1 MCGFSPPDADAKE
14 WLCLNC
20 QMQRALG
27 GAEPPGP
34 PMMKPPSQ
42 PGKAPSPSQPPGKQS
57 ASLAQK
63 KDATQNKVL
72 PQPANQQNKPSEG
85 QEAPEQFSSSAAKQA
100 NATATPPSQQKP
112 SQQQTAKGGPS
123 LGKSEPPPKAEPP
136 EEQSGFF
143 GFGFGGVRSRSPSPQ
158 PAVSAVS
165 GKVLG
170 FGSSFLSSAS
180 NLISSA
186 VQDEPSTTP
195 PTSRKGSAVSQ
206 TSAKAVTT
214 PPALRKGSEPSKD
227 SPKPPATYKQEE
239 MKPEQ
244 KKPEEPQ
251 PTKATVAQTKNQP
264 TSTQPS
270 KLNPVSPKPIP
281 KACPICKVDLKKDPP
296 NYSAC
301 TECKSTVCNQCGFN
315 PTPHQSEGKHWV
327 CLNCQTQRA
336 LKGVES
342 QGPPSLK
349 PLPQLSEATTQKE
362 DSTTG
367 QIQKQ
372 STAQPTKPSF
382 ADQTVTPKETLKQQP
397 SSTGAKP
404 VNQRQPPDQQ
414 TTKSGPPTAK
424 SEPSSKEE
432 PSHNESSFFGF
443 GFGARSRSPSPQPAA
458 SAVSGK
464 VLGFGSSLFSSASNL
479 ISSAVQDEPSTTPP
493 TSRKGSTMS
502 QSSAN
507 TTSTPPASRKISSTG
522 TEMKQPTAQK
532 EKTDRQ
538 LNDQK
543 AKAPL
548 SQTHPELSTHMP
560 KVDKD
565 AHSVPKACPLCKAEL
580 KKDPPS
586 YNICTECKKA
596 VCNLCGF
603 NPMPHQTEVVEWLC
617 LNCQTQRALGD
628 ELMIPPKNPG
638 PPHKAPS
645 SQQIGASVVDSTK
658 KTANPKATAPQ
669 EDKKVDVVQKL
680 QDKQT
685 KALNGTPP
693 VHKPPWQETEKPH
706 VDSQRQSKT
715 VKSETQEESG
725 FFGFGFG
732 GARSRSPSPQ
742 PAVSAV
748 SGKVLGFGS
757 SFLNSASN
765 LISSAVQDEP
775 FTVPPTSRKGSSVSQ
790 TTPKTTPPT
799 SRKGSSVSQISHK
812 PESPASTPA
821 ASRKGSE
828 TSQDVKRMPY
838 SKDTQPPSDHQS
850 TEKKAQQVQPSKTP
864 STQAKRDQPLI
875 ESAAVDKSAQP
886 LPKTCPLC
894 KAEIKKDPPNYSMCT
909 DCKSTVCNLCGFNP
923 MPHQIK
929 EWLCL
934 KCQTQ
939 RASEALSV
947 QQQAKKTPPSLQQK
961 EAATSEGRQKKEGG
975 LPDETI
981 KKGQKTAVKQP
992 ADTSAGVQEKQL
1004 NPTPTQQPNQ
1014 QLPIKQQ
1021 DAAKKPQ
1028 SQTSKSGPSPAKADL
1043 SQESSGFFGFGGARS
1058 RSPSPQP
1065 AVSAVSGKVLGFG
1078 SSLFSSASNLISS
1091 AVQDEP
1097 STTPPTSRKGSQV
1110 SQSSIKTT
1118 TPPSSRKG
1126 SGVSQTS
1133 LKTTIPPLMSR
1144 KGSKTFE
1151 DFQKK
1156 QTGNIKSQTKQN
1168 QEDDT
1173 DEKTKPVIHQGKE
1186 SSQGAESKPELSKV
1200 KETSQLIPNECLLCK
1215 VEIKKEPPNYN
1226 TCTHCKNIVCIQCGF
1241 NPTPHQTEVKEWLC
1255 LNCQMQLTPG
1265 PPPAQP
1271 QAQVTKVPSLV
1282 SPQKKEASAP
1292 EKDKKPVAHEKPEDK
1307 QVEADKK
1314 QPLNTHNTKPSSQD
1328 QVPKQQVPVKPQQS
1342 KDAIS
1347 ERPKEESGF
1356 FGFGFGSRSRSPSP
1370 QPAVSGKVLGF
1381 GSSILSSASN
1391 LISSA
1396 VQDGPSTTP
1405 STSRKNST
1413 VSQTSEKTAPTPPT
1427 SRKGSE
1433 ASQTCKPTAT
1443 PPISHGVPTQG
1454 SPKMNPKSVT
1464 KPPNEQN
1471 QKENLEEKKP
1481 GVKKPSPTPEPISMD
1496 THTTK
1501 TDTPKAAESTQPLPK
1516 VCPLC
1521 KVEIKKDPPNY
1532 NVCTECKNV
1541 VCNLCGF
1548 NPAPDQTEMQQA
1560 SGPPKPVQP
1569 QSTKAP
1575 PPASPQKDVQ
1585 AQGSL
1590 QRSPQLQES
1599 KGTPL
1604 EQRLTVDAT
1613 KEGQKLHVAGKPD
1626 DKPPGAQSQK
1636 PTSTPS
1642 SPKPSP
1648 AKPPP
1653 PPKVEPANEESGF
1666 FGLGFGGTRSRSPSP
1681 QTAASAVSG
1690 KLLGFSSSIISS
1702 ASNLITSAVQD
1713 EPSTTPPTS
1722 RKGSA
1727 VSQTSIKTAPT
1738 PPASRKGS
1746 VLQTSPK
1753 LASSDETKA
1762 SATQKKE
1769 EKKPADEAQKAQS
1782 ATAPSAPVK
1791 GDENLSNLPKMCPLC
1806 KEKFTHPPNYNTCTS
1821 CKATVCNLCGFNP
1834 MPHKTEV
1841 KEWLCL
1847 NCQMQQAPGLLPAQP
1862 QPDANK
1868 VSPPAL
1874 KKEAPTAGPT
1884 QKASPSEGATEK
1896 DQKPAAS
1903 EKPNDKPISTERQK
1917 PTTAS
1922 AEQKP
1927 PVAESVR
1934 PQKPELIE
1942 EQSGFFGFGFGGAR
1956 SRSPSPHSAASAV
1969 SGKVLGFGSSFLSSA
1984 SNLISSAVQDESST
1998 TPPTSRKGSTI
2009 SQNPEK
2015 KVPTPPSSR
2024 KASVAQK
2031 QEENKSEDH
2040 GAKAPVSLMKKNT
2053 PPLQIPKACPLCMVD
2068 LKKDPPNYNMCTECN
2083 STVCNLCGFSPIP
2096 QKTEVKEWLCL
2107 TCQMKRAP
2115 GPPPAQPQPLAN
2127 KVSPSASPQKKE
2139 TPGFPQKKQVDAT
2152 KTDQKPTVTE
2162 KPEDK
2167 TIPVDKSM
2175 AGSLTQQPAPES
2187 QKAPEQSISTI
2198 AKQASTTARPSQQK
2212 PSQQQTANVG
2222 PSPAMS
2228 EQPPKAE
2235 PPKEESGFFGF
2246 GGARSRSPSPQ
2257 TAVSAV
2263 SGKVLG
2269 FGSSFLSS
2277 ASNLISSAVQDEPS
2291 TTPPTSRKGS
2301 TVSQSSVKNVPTPP
2315 PSQKGSVAQKK
2326 EERKE
2331 PQHKSEEQLTK
2342 APVSQMKKDE
2352 PPSEPLGDC
2361 PLCKVQFKKD
2371 PPNYNTC
2378 TECKSTVCNLCG
2390 FSPMPQQ
2397 TEVKEW
2403 LCLNCQMKRAPGP
2416 PPAQPQSQAENVPP
2430 PVSPQKKEAPT
2441 PGVPQKQPSLKK
2453 PVDVAMK
2460 DQKPPTPGKK
2470 EEKPNPDESQKSSAV
2485 PSTQQPALPQKVE
2498 PPKMESGFFGI
2509 GGARSRSPSP
2519 QAAASAVSGKVL
2531 GFGSSFLSSASNFI
2545 SSAVQDE
2552 TSTTPPTSRKASTV
2566 SQSSV
2571 KNVLTPPPS
2580 RKGSVA
2586 QKKEERKEPQHK
2598 SEEQL
2603 TKAPVSQMIKDE
2615 PPSEP
2620 LGDCPLCKVQ
2630 FKKDPPN
2637 YNTCTECKSTVC
2649 NLCGFSPMPQQ
2660 TEVKE
2665 WLCLN
2670 CQMKRAPGPPPAQ
2683 PQSQAEN
2690 VPPPVSPQKKEA
2702 PTPGVPQKKP
2712 SLPVDVVMK
2721 DQKPPTPGKKEDK
2734 PNPDES
2740 QKSTAVPSTQQPA
2753 LPQKVEPPKEESGFL
2768 GFGGARSRSPSPQ
2781 AAASAVSGK
2790 VLGFGSSFLSSA
2802 SNFISS
2808 AVQDEPSTT
2817 PPTSRKA
2824 STVSQSSVKNV
2835 PTPPPSRKG
2844 SVTQKKEER
2853 KEPQHKSEEQLT
2865 KAPVSQMKKDEAP
2878 SEPLGDCPLCKVQ
2891 FKKDP
2896 PNYNTCTE
2904 CKSTVCNLCG
2914 FSPMPQQT
2922 EVKEWLCL
2930 NCQMKRAPGP
2940 PPAQPQSQAE
2950 KVPPPVSPQKKKAP
2964 TPGDATMKAQK
2975 PPTPGKKED
2984 RPNPDESQKST
2995 AVPSTQQ
3002 PAPATPA
3009 IPQKV
3014 EPPKMESGFFGFGG
3028 ARSRSPSPQA
3038 AASAVSGKV
3047 LGFGSSFLSSAS
3059 NLISSAVQ
3067 DEPSTTPP
3075 TSRKGSTVSA
3085 KITPTPPAS
3094 RKASVAQTKEEKEE
3108 MEMKPEDQSKVPISL
3123 VKKDEPIK
3131 QCPLCKVDIKKDP
3144 PNYNT
3149 CTECKNIV
3157 CNLCGFSPMPQQ
3169 TEVKEWLCLH
3179 CQMKRAPGAPLVQP
3193 QQEPNKVPPP
3203 ASPQKKEASP
3213 IGKLNTQTDTKKP
3226 ISTPTS
3232 QQPSTAESAPP
3243 PKSEASKEESS
3254 FFSFGFGGPRS
3265 RPSSPQPAASAVSG
3279 KVLGFGS
3286 SIFSTASN
3294 LISSAVHD
3302 EASTTPPPSRKD
3314 STASMKTPSP
3324 LASRKASVE
3333 PEKILQ
3339 GTRTK
3344 ISAEETKTSTTKKE
3358 QEKKL
3363 GEIVPN
3369 DSTKVVAPSKA
3380 QHALCPICKQELNV
3394 GSNEIPNYNTCT
3406 ECKNT
3411 VCNLCGFNPV
3421 PHQTERALKGM
3432 EPPVTKPQ
3440 AEPDTV
3446 STSIQ
3451 PPKSL
3456 TPKTATD
3463 AAETNKKELT
3473 QIQEPPKDVSAAAM
3487 LDENKDPVPPCVQ
3500 KENILITDMKKEEAL
3515 PKVEDKTAEK
3525 KETQVQLSSTVEGV
3539 SAQRPSSEIMLVKE
3553 DQKAAGPPKPI
3564 IEQEAVGQPTDT
3576 GAEKGRVLEKPEK
3589 PQTKPS
3595 PREQET
3601 LKQESGF
3608 FGFGF
3613 GSAKS
3618 QPAPSKPSETSNRK
3632 LGSLTETPSAQSVSA
3647 VSGKVLGFGSSIL
3660 SSASNLISSA
3670 VQDESSR
3677 TPPSSR
3683 KGSSV
3688 SQTSIKTPTPPTS
3701 RRGSAISQASVK
3713 TPPTSRKGSAAS
3725 QASLRMPSTKDT
3737 KSSGVQML
3745 DQKKPDQKSD
3755 VKLDGTPESAKSSAP
3770 LQPATKPIQSSCP
3783 ICKVELNIG
3792 SVDPPNFN
3800 ICTECKNNVC
3810 SQCGFDPM
3818 PDQTKVKEWLC
3829 LNCQMQRSV
3838 RATEPP
3844 GTPMLKPTSSEK
3856 DSQAPPAADTLTEPK
3871 PGVSSP
3877 TPVSEKNIPVP
3888 SPSKKD
3894 IPAPTTVQTNTD
3906 LKQPPSKEL
3915 PQQKAPA
3922 QEKPSKPQPEI
3933 AKGTPSPI
3941 KSAPPPQAEAPKQ
3954 ESSFFGFGFGK
3965 SQPTPAKTSDSMTG
3979 KLFGFGGL
3987 TETASRSP
3995 SPQSVANVSG
4005 KVLGFGSSI
4014 FSSASNLISSAVQDE
4029 PASSPPTSRK
4039 GSTVSQSSGKTS
4051 TPPTSR
4057 KGSAASQASLRM
4069 PQGEPKAPVFKKPD
4083 EKKTEEPH
4091 LTKALPLTAKQEAS
4105 TGPDKVAAPS
4115 EPSSKA
4121 TPSICQLCK
4130 VELNV
4135 GSKEPP
4141 NYNTCTKCK
4150 DVVCNL
4156 CGFNPMPH
4164 LAEVHSAI
4172 RQKIWTVGLLPYVAH
4187 NLHYAYSYSRWL
4199 SPYHCG
4205 FT

>member
-1 MCGFSPPDADAKE
+1 MGVKSFCPICKTTELNLKSKEPPNHNTCTQCKSVVCSMCGFSPPDADAKE

-34 PMMKPPSQ
+34 PMMKTPSQ
-42 PGKAPSPSQPPGKQS
+42 PSKSPSPSQPPGKQS

-63 KDATQNKVL
+63 KDTTQNKVL

-85 QEAPEQFSSSAAKQA
+85 QKAPEQFSSSAAKQA
-100 NATATPPSQQKP
+100 SATATPPSQQKP

-143 GFGFGGVRSRSPSPQ
+143 GFGFGGARSRSPSPQ

-214 PPALRKGSEPSKD
+214 PPASHKGSEPSKD

-239 MKPEQ
+239 MKAEK

-315 PTPHQSEGKHWV
+315 PTPHQSEEKHWV

-336 LKGVES
+336 LKGVEP

-349 PLPQLSEATTQKE
+349 PLPQPSEATTQKK
-362 DSTTG
+362 DSTTS
-367 QIQKQ
+367 QTQKQ

-404 VNQRQPPDQQ
+404 LNQQKPPDQQ
-414 TTKSGPPTAK
+414 AIKSGPPTAK
-424 SEPSSKEE
+424 SEPASKEE
-432 PSHNESSFFGF
+432 PPHNESSFFGF

-493 TSRKGSTMS
+493 TSRKGSTVS

-507 TTSTPPASRKISSTG
+507 STNTPPTSRKVSSTG
-522 TEMKQPTAQK
+522 TETKQPTAQK

-548 SQTHPELSTHMP
+548 SQSKMPELSTHMP

-580 KKDPPS
+580 KKDPPN

-603 NPMPHQTEVVEWLC
+603 NPMPHQTEVLEWLC

-628 ELMIPPKNPG
+628 ELMSLPKNPG
-638 PPHKAPS
+638 PPQSLGKGDKAPS

-693 VHKPPWQETEKPH
+693 VHKPQWQETEKPH
-706 VDSQRQSKT
+706 VGSQRQSKT

-775 FTVPPTSRKGSSVSQ
+775 STVPPTSRKGSSVSQ
-790 TTPKTTPPT
+790 TSPKTTPPT

-828 TSQDVKRMPY
+828 TSQDVKRMLY
-838 SKDTQPPSDHQS
+838 SKDTKPPSDHQS
-850 TEKKAQQVQPSKTP
+850 GEVKAQQVQPSKTP
-864 STQAKRDQPLI
+864 STQAKRDQPFT
-875 ESAAVDKSAQP
+875 ESAAADKSAQS
-886 LPKTCPLC
+886 LPQTCPLC
-894 KAEIKKDPPNYSMCT
+894 KAEIKKDPPNYRMCT
-909 DCKSTVCNLCGFNP
+909 ECKSTVCSLCGFNP
-923 MPHQIK
+923 MPHQAEVK

-947 QQQAKKTPPSLQQK
+947 QSQQQAKKMPPSLQQK
-961 EAATSEGRQKKEGG
+961 EAATSEGPQKKG

-981 KKGQKTAVKQP
+981 KKGQKTAAVKQP
-992 ADTSAGVQEKQL
+992 ADMSAVIQEKQL

-1014 QLPIKQQ
+1014 QLPIKQK
-1021 DAAKKPQ
+1021 DAEKPQ
-1028 SQTSKSGPSPAKADL
+1028 SQTSKSGPSPAKADP

-1110 SQSSIKTT
+1110 SQSSIKTA

-1133 LKTTIPPLMSR
+1133 IKTTVPPPTSR
-1144 KGSKTFE
+1144 KGSETPE
-1151 DFQKK
+1151 GFQKK
-1156 QTGNIKSQTKQN
+1156 QTGDIKSQTKQN
-1168 QEDDT
+1168 QEDIT
-1173 DEKTKPVIHQGKE
+1173 HEKTKSVIHQGKE

-1200 KETSQLIPNECLLCK
+1200 KETSQLIPKDCPLCK

-1255 LNCQMQLTPG
+1255 LNCQMQRAPG

-1271 QAQVTKVPSLV
+1271 QAQVTKVPPPVSL
-1282 SPQKKEASAP
+1282 QKKEASAP
-1292 EKDKKPVAHEKPEDK
+1292 EKDKSLVAHEKPEDK

-1314 QPLNTHNTKPSSQD
+1314 QPLNTHNTK
-1328 QVPKQQVPVKPQQS
+1328 QQLPVKPQQT
-1342 KDAIS
+1342 KDAMS

-1413 VSQTSEKTAPTPPT
+1413 VSQTSEKTAPTSPT

-1443 PPISHGVPTQG
+1443 PPVSHGVPTQE
-1454 SPKMNPKSVT
+1454 SPKMNPKNVT
-1464 KPPNEQN
+1464 KPPNEQD

-1481 GVKKPSPTPEPISMD
+1481 GVKKTSPKPEPISKD

-1501 TDTPKAAESTQPLPK
+1501 PDTTKAVESTQALPK

-1548 NPAPDQTEMQQA
+1548 NPAPDQTEVKVWLCLNCQMQQA

-1604 EQRLTVDAT
+1604 EQRLTVDVT
-1613 KEGQKLHVAGKPD
+1613 KEGQKHVAGKPD
-1626 DKPPGAQSQK
+1626 DKSPGAQSQK
-1636 PTSTPS
+1636 ST

-1648 AKPPP
+1648 AKSPP
-1653 PPKVEPANEESGF
+1653 PPKAEPANEESGF
-1666 FGLGFGGTRSRSPSP
+1666 FGLGFGGARSRSPSP

-1762 SATQKKE
+1762 TATQKKE
-1769 EKKPADEAQKAQS
+1769 EKKPADDAQKAHS
-1782 ATAPSAPVK
+1782 AKAPSAPVK

-1834 MPHKTEV
+1834 TPHRTEV

-1862 QPDANK
+1862 QPGANK
-1868 VSPPAL
+1868 VSPPAP

-1884 QKASPSEGATEK
+1884 QKAIPSGGATEK
-1896 DQKPAAS
+1896 DQKPVAS
-1903 EKPNDKPISTERQK
+1903 EKPNDKSISAEPQK

-1927 PVAESVR
+1927 PVAEFVP
-1934 PQKPELIE
+1934 PQKPELNE

-2009 SQNPEK
+2009 SQNLEK

-2040 GAKAPVSLMKKNT
+2040 VAKAPVSLMKNT

-2068 LKKDPPNYNMCTECN
+2068 LKKDPPNYNTCTECN
-2083 STVCNLCGFSPIP
+2083 SIVCNLCGFSPIP

-2127 KVSPSASPQKKE
+2127 KVSPPAPPQKKE
-2139 TPGFPQKKQVDAT
+2139 TPDVSQKKLVDAT

-2167 TIPVDKSM
+2167 TIPVENSM
-2175 AGSLTQQPAPES
+2175 AVPLTQQPAPEG
-2187 QKAPEQSISTI
+2187 QKAPEQSISTT
-2198 AKQASTTARPSQQK
+2198 AKQASTTAPPTQQK
-2212 PSQQQTANVG
+2212 PSQQQTAKGG

-2228 EQPPKAE
+2228 EPPPKAE
-2235 PPKEESGFFGF
+2235 LPKEESGFFGF
-2246 GGARSRSPSPQ
+2246 
-2257 TAVSAV
+2257 
-2263 SGKVLG
+2263 
-2269 FGSSFLSS
+2269 
-2277 ASNLISSAVQDEPS
+2277 
-2291 TTPPTSRKGS
+2291 
-2301 TVSQSSVKNVPTPP
+2301 
-2315 PSQKGSVAQKK
+2315 
-2326 EERKE
+2326 
-2331 PQHKSEEQLTK
+2331 
-2342 APVSQMKKDE
+2342 
-2352 PPSEPLGDC
+2352 
-2361 PLCKVQFKKD
+2361 
-2371 PPNYNTC
+2371 
-2378 TECKSTVCNLCG
+2378 
-2390 FSPMPQQ
+2390 
-2397 TEVKEW
+2397 
-2403 LCLNCQMKRAPGP
+2403 
-2416 PPAQPQSQAENVPP
+2416 
-2430 PVSPQKKEAPT
+2430 
-2441 PGVPQKQPSLKK
+2441 
-2453 PVDVAMK
+2453 
-2460 DQKPPTPGKK
+2460 
-2470 EEKPNPDESQKSSAV
+2470 
-2485 PSTQQPALPQKVE
+2485 
-2498 PPKMESGFFGI
+2498 

-2552 TSTTPPTSRKASTV
+2552 PSTTPPASRKGSTV

-2571 KNVLTPPPS
+2571 KNVPTPPPS

-2586 QKKEERKEPQHK
+2586 QKKEERKEPGNK

-2603 TKAPVSQMIKDE
+2603 TKAAVSQMKKDE

-2637 YNTCTECKSTVC
+2637 YNTCTECKNTVC

-2670 CQMKRAPGPPPAQ
+2670 CQMKRAPGPPSAK
-2683 PQSQAEN
+2683 PQSQADK

-2712 SLPVDVVMK
+2712 SLPVDVGMK
-2721 DQKPPTPGKKEDK
+2721 DQKSPTPEKKEDK

-2753 LPQKVEPPKEESGFL
+2753 IPQKVVPPKEESGFL

-2817 PPTSRKA
+2817 PPASRK
-2824 STVSQSSVKNV
+2824 
-2835 PTPPPSRKG
+2835 
-2844 SVTQKKEER
+2844 
-2853 KEPQHKSEEQLT
+2853 
-2865 KAPVSQMKKDEAP
+2865 
-2878 SEPLGDCPLCKVQ
+2878 EPLGDCSLCKVQ

-2904 CKSTVCNLCG
+2904 CKNTVCNLCG

-2940 PPAQPQSQAE
+2940 PSAKPQSQAD
-2950 KVPPPVSPQKKKAP
+2950 KVPPPVSPQKKEAP
-2964 TPGDATMKAQK
+2964 TPGVPQKKPSLPVDVGMKDQK
-2975 PPTPGKKED
+2975 SPTPEKKED
-2984 RPNPDESQKST
+2984 KPNPDESQKST

-3002 PAPATPA
+3002 PAIPQKVVPPKEESGFLGFGGARSRSPSPQAAASAVSGKVLGFGSSFLSSASNFISSAVQDEPSTTPPVSRKGSTVSQSSVKNVPTPPPSRKGSVAQKKEERKEPENKSEEKLTKAAVSQMKKDEPPSEPLGDCPLCKVQFKKDPPNYNTCTECKNTVCNLCGFSPMPQQTVVKEWLCLNCQMKRAPGPPPAQPQSQADKVPPQVSPQKKEVPTPGDAKMKVQKPATPGKKEDKPNPDESQKSTQQPAPATPA
-3009 IPQKV
+3009 NPQKV

-3094 RKASVAQTKEEKEE
+3094 RKASVAQTKEEKKE
-3108 MEMKPEDQSKVPISL
+3108 MEMKPEDQSKVPTSL
-3123 VKKDEPIK
+3123 VKKDESIK

-3169 TEVKEWLCLH
+3169 TE
-3179 CQMKRAPGAPLVQP
+3179 MKRAPGAPLVQP

-3213 IGKLNTQTDTKKP
+3213 VGKLDTQTDTKKP

-3232 QQPSTAESAPP
+3232 LQPSIAESAPP

-3314 STASMKTPSP
+3314 STASMKTPSSP
-3324 LASRKASVE
+3324 ASRKASVE
-3333 PEKILQ
+3333 PEKIPQ
-3339 GTRTK
+3339 GTKTK

-3363 GEIVPN
+3363 GEIVPD

-3380 QHALCPICKQELNV
+3380 QHVVCPICKQELNV
-3394 GSNEIPNYNTCT
+3394 GSNEVPNYNTCT

-3421 PHQTERALKGM
+3421 PHQTEVFEWLCLNCQTQRALKGM

-3440 AEPDTV
+3440 AEPDTD

-3451 PPKSL
+3451 PPKSP

-3463 AAETNKKELT
+3463 AGETNKKELT
-3473 QIQEPPKDVSAAAM
+3473 QVQKPPKDVSAAAM
-3487 LDENKDPVPPCVQ
+3487 LDENKAPVPPGVK
-3500 KENILITDMKKEEAL
+3500 KENILITDIKKEDTL
-3515 PKVEDKTAEK
+3515 LKVEDKTAEK
-3525 KETQVQLSSTVEGV
+3525 KETQIQLSSTVEGV
-3539 SAQRPSSEIMLVKE
+3539 STQRPSSEMMLVKE
-3553 DQKAAGPPKPI
+3553 DQKAAGPQKPI
-3564 IEQEAVGQPTDT
+3564 IDQEAVGQPTDT

-3589 PQTKPS
+3589 PQTTPS
-3595 PREQET
+3595 PQEQKT
-3601 LKQESGF
+3601 LKQGSGF

-3618 QPAPSKPSETSNRK
+3618 QPAPSKASETSNKK

-3670 VQDESSR
+3670 VQDESST

-3688 SQTSIKTPTPPTS
+3688 SQTAVKTPTPPTS
-3701 RRGSAISQASVK
+3701 RRGSTVSQASVK
-3713 TPPTSRKGSAAS
+3713 TPPTSRKGSVAS
-3725 QASLRMPSTKDT
+3725 QASLRMLPTKDT
-3737 KSSGVQML
+3737 KSSGAQML

-3755 VKLDGTPESAKSSAP
+3755 VKLDGTPEAAKSSAP

-3783 ICKVELNIG
+3783 ICKIELNIG

-3800 ICTECKNNVC
+3800 ICTECKNSVC

-3829 LNCQMQRSV
+3829 LNCQMQRTV

-3844 GTPMLKPTSSEK
+3844 GTSMLKPTSSEK
-3856 DSQAPPAADTLTEPK
+3856 DSQAPPAAHTLTEPK

-3894 IPAPTTVQTNTD
+3894 IPAPTTVQTD

-3915 PQQKAPA
+3915 SQQKAPA

-3995 SPQSVANVSG
+3995 SPQSVTNVSG

-4069 PQGEPKAPVFKKPD
+4069 TQGEPKAPVFKKPD

-4091 LTKALPLTAKQEAS
+4091 LTKALPVTAKQEVN
-4105 TGPDKVAAPS
+4105 TEPDKIAAPS
-4115 EPSSKA
+4115 EPPSKA

-4141 NYNTCTKCK
+4141 NYNTCTECK

-4164 LAEVHSAI
+4164 LAETMWDVKYGAGTFKS
-4172 RQKIWTVGLLPYVAH
+4172 LLSNVYIA
-4187 NLHYAYSYSRWL
+4187 LEGRKDWR
-4199 SPYHCG
+4199 
-4205 FT
+4205 